1 MPVRSWDKGDLL
13 YIPSKGWW
21 QKKRRFSL
29 LPTQPSWVSSP
40 LLYQVK
46 RTVGRGGILGN
57 SQVEPIYFSES
68 FPCPKNS
75 LQSVYPSLPKTP
87 DNQWSLCHLHSF
99 AFSRISSNWRGI
111 PGGPV
116 ARTHSPNP
124 GSSIPG
130 QETRSHMLQLGV
142 QILQLQKDI
151 LHATTKTEDPS
162 IGSFHM
168 GFLHLVILCV

>member
-1 MPVRSWDKGDLL
+1 MYWIWNFRENRTCRTWK
-13 YIPSKGWW
+13 
-21 QKKRRFSL
+21 KKRQFSL

-46 RTVGRGGILGN
+46 RTVGRGGIRGN

-75 LQSVYPSLPKTP
+75 LQSVYPSLLKTP

-116 ARTHSPNP
+116 ARTCPPNP

-130 QETRSHMLQLGV
+130 QGTRSHMPQLVV
-142 QILQLQKDI
+142 QILQLKKDI
-151 LHATTKTEDPS
+151 LQPQQRLKTP
-162 IGSFHM
+162 G
-168 GFLHLVILCV
+168 